1 MMRSLYSGVS
11 GLNANKQYMEAIGD
25 NIANVNTPGFKSSSP
40 SFANVLNQ
48 TTNIVSSNVNS
59 GFSGN
64 EIGNGVAVVGLRFDW
79 TQGPLQS
86 TGNATDLSINGGGF
100 FRVAD
105 DTDMFY
111 TRAGDFSF
119 DKDGNLINLSGMNVQ
134 GFNVLANGSPDPA
147 APYAPED
154 ISIDLDQ
161 WESITVDNNGLF
173 YGVDST
179 LPNTDPNYGQPQALY
194 QVSLYEFANING
206 LGKMSDNLWRQTA
219 DSGDAVL
226 GVPGNGDFGNVIS
239 STLEISNV
247 DLATE
252 FVNMIT
258 AQRAFQ
264 ANSRVIT
271 TSDEMLAELIN
282 IKR

>member
-1 MMRSLYSGVS
+1 MMRSLYSGVT
-11 GLNANKQYMEAIGD
+11 GLNANKQYMETIGD

-105 DTDMFY
+105 DTESFY

-119 DKDGNLINLSGMNVQ
+119 DKDGNLITLSGMNVQ
-134 GFNVLANGSPDPA
+134 GFNILTNGDPDPA
-147 APYAPED
+147 APYAPEN

-179 LPNTDPNYGQPQALY
+179 LPDTDPNYGQPQALY

-206 LGKMSDNLWRQTA
+206 LGKMSNNLWRQTA

-226 GVPGNGDFGNVIS
+226 GVPGDGDFGNVIS

>member
-1 MMRSLYSGVS
+1 MMRSLYSGVT
-11 GLNANKQYMEAIGD
+11 GLNANKQYLESIGD
-25 NIANVNTPGFKSSSP
+25 NIANVNTPGFKSSTL

-105 DTDMFY
+105 DTETYY

-119 DKDGNLINLSGMNVQ
+119 DKDGNLITLSGMNVQ
-134 GFNVLANGSPDPA
+134 GFNILANGEPDPA

-161 WESITVDNNGLF
+161 WESITVDNNGIF

-179 LPNTDPNYGQPQALY
+179 LPETDPNYGQPQALY

-206 LGKMSDNLWRQTA
+206 LGKMSNNLWRQTA

-264 ANSRVIT
+264 ANTRVIT

>member
-1 MMRSLYSGVS
+1 MMRSLYSGVT
-11 GLNANKQYMEAIGD
+11 GLNANKKYMETIGD
-25 NIANVNTPGFKSSSP
+25 NIANVNTPGFKSSTP

-48 TTNIVSSNVNS
+48 TTNIVTSNVNS

-100 FRVAD
+100 FGVSD
-105 DTDMFY
+105 GTEMFY

-119 DKDGNLINLSGMNVQ
+119 DKDGNLITLSGMNVQ
-134 GFNVLANGSPDPA
+134 GFDLLNGNNPPIAGTDDPQ
-147 APYAPED
+147 D
-154 ISIDLDQ
+154 IYIDLTQ
-161 WESITVDNNGLF
+161 WESISVDNNGTF
-173 YGVDST
+173 YGIESANPD
-179 LPNTDPNYGQPQALY
+179 NGPQALW

-219 DSGDAVL
+219 DSGDAVV
-226 GVPGNGDFGNVIS
+226 GVPGDGDYGNVIS